1 MTAMFSKPKMPDTS
15 AQEKRLAEQDAKLK
29 QQEQEQAAREAA
41 MSRSRGRG
49 ARRSSLITG
58 AETGLREVL
67 G

>member
-1 MTAMFSKPKMPDTS
+1 MASLFSKPKMPDTS

-29 QQEQEQAAREAA
+29 MQEDEQQAREAA

-49 ARRSSLITG
+49 ARRSSLLTG
-58 AETGLREVL
+58 PETGMRETL